1 MTFEELSKRLEEIVD
16 KVEKSDIT
24 LEEGTKL
31 FEEGVKI
38 AKECHEMLD
47 KSKGKIVTIKKDLDK
62 IIEDEDI
69 ED

>member
-16 KVEKSDIT
+16 KLEKSDIT